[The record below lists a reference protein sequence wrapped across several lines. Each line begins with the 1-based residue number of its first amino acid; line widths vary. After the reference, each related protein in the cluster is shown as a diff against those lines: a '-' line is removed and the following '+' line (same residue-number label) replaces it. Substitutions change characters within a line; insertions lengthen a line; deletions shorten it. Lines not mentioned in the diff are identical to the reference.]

1 MLDRPTWLT
10 DAEAVTRWPTYTGAR
25 NESSS
30 IRAVTTRERAWR
42 VAAAP
47 AQASMSFMISPPC
60 TFPYGFASE
69 GSMVRDMI
77 VFEAA
82 TGFGAMKAFACVMR
96 SNPRLTRMS
105 VLSREDLRAALAS
118 SPPLVEGLDLQV
130 QPNGID
136 LRVDRVQRLTSP
148 GLLGEADNVREPAAR
163 EDVQA
168 DKDGWWDLH
177 RGAYV
182 ITYQEKVNLPTDI
195 MALARPRSTLLR
207 SGVAIHAAVW
217 DAGYSGRGEG
227 LLSVLNARGYRL
239 QRGARVLQLVFFRLA
254 SPTAEGYKGRYH
266 GENAG

>member
-1 MLDRPTWLT
+1 
-10 DAEAVTRWPTYTGAR
+10 
-25 NESSS
+25 
-30 IRAVTTRERAWR
+30 
-42 VAAAP
+42 
-47 AQASMSFMISPPC
+47 
-60 TFPYGFASE
+60 
-69 GSMVRDMI
+69 MVRDMI
-77 VFEAA
+77 VFEAE
-82 TGFGAMKAFACVMR
+82 TGLGSGMR
-96 SNPRLTRMS
+96 ANPRRALAPKLQGVS
-105 VLSREDLRAALAS
+105 VLSREELRAALAAA
-118 SPPLVEGLDLQV
+118 PPLVEGLDLHV